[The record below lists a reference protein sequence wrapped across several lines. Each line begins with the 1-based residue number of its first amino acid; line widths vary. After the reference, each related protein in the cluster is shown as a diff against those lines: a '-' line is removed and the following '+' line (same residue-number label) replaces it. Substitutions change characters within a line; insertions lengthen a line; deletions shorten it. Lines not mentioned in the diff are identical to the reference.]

1 MLKFTC
7 CDAVQQFFS
16 GGQAQVL
23 RGITRGYEREC
34 LRVDAAAFDEQ
45 HVIRLLA
52 EQNQHREALHGI
64 SQ

>member
-1 MLKFTC
+1 VRLAALP
-7 CDAVQQFFS
+7 AVREVRFLAAS
-16 GGQAQVL
+16 GQA
-23 RGITRGYEREC
+23 R